1 MARGRL
7 TTVKG
12 VRATVLLLTG
22 ALLAAAAAGDAQRLF
37 QPGPGQRVSVH
48 YDPAALVANYDGNF
62 HFCRMLF
69 RNGYEG
75 DGDGWYVDYP
85 RADENLSIRFAEL
98 TKAPVT
104 YDLEGNPDH
113 YVVRLVDSGLFH

>member
-7 TTVKG
+7 SIVKG
-12 VRATVLLLTG
+12 AAGTVLLMASLM
-22 ALLAAAAAGDAQRLF
+22 LAAADRGAQRPL
-37 QPGPGQRVSVH
+37 QPGGLGRGTGVPH
-48 YDPAALVANYDGNF
+48 YDPSALLSNYDGNF
-62 HFCRMLF
+62 HFCRLWF
-69 RNGYEG
+69 RNGFEG

-104 YDLEGNPDH
+104 YDL
-113 YVVRLVDSGLFH
+113 